1 MKKILPPHMSFEQA
15 LAAGYAG
22 RIEDRAYMDWVKSLR
37 CCSCHAPADDPHHP
51 AGLGFKG
58 MGTKVPDYW
67 VIPLCRNC
75 HDALHHDVAGW
86 EAVNGTQDHHAL
98 LTLTQALYEGRLV
111 RCSS

>member
-37 CCSCHAPADDPHHP
+37 CCSCYAPADDPHHP

-86 EAVNGTQDHHAL
+86 ESVNGTQDHHAL